1 MVNHKDFQVK
11 RLVKRWLGREWAAG
25 PLMALPAALG
35 LLVFIAIPFIMA
47 GVFSFTNL
55 RMGSPLPTEFVGLQ
69 QYRRVLT
76 DDSFQRALL
85 NNFLFAIVVVPLQ
98 TAIALG
104 LALLLN
110 QELTGRTVFRTL
122 FFMPVV
128 FPMALVAVIWKL
140 IYAPGPNGMLNS
152 FLHFV
157 SWGAIEPLDVL
168 HNRWLALPGI
178 MLLSIWQGVGFQMVV
193 LLAGL
198 QSIPDTLYEAAAIDR
213 AGRWSQFLH
222 VTLPQLRNALIFTA
236 LVTTILAFRVYAQVE
251 IMTQG
256 GPVDATTTVM
266 YETVRTVFDRQQ
278 VGQASAMTVIF
289 FLMVLAVTLIQRKF
303 AKQESELG

>member
-1 MVNHKDFQVK
+1 MTGSQNNK
-11 RLVKRWLGREWAAG
+11 RSFRRHLGREWTVG
-25 PLMALPAALG
+25 PLMAFPASLG
-35 LLVFIAIPFIMA
+35 LLVFIAIPFLMA
-47 GVFSFTNL
+47 VALSFTDL

-76 DDSFQRALL
+76 DESFQRALL
-85 NNFLFAIVVVPLQ
+85 NNCLFAIVVVPLQ

-110 QELTGRTVFRTL
+110 QELKGRTIFRTL

-140 IYAPGPNGMLNS
+140 IYAPGPNGVLNA
-152 FLHFV
+152 FLQFV
-157 SWGAIEPLDVL
+157 SFGSIEPLDVL
-168 HNRWLALPGI
+168 HNGWLALPGI
-178 MLLSIWQGVGFQMVV
+178 MLLSMWQGVGFQMVV

-198 QSIPDTLYEAAAIDR
+198 QAIPGTLYEAASIDR
-213 AGRWSQFLH
+213 AGKWAQFVH
-222 VTLPQLRNALIFTA
+222 VTLPQLRNPIIFTA

-256 GPVDATTTVM
+256 GPVNATTTVM

-278 VGQASAMTVIF
+278 VGQASAMTVVF
-289 FLMVLAVTLIQRKF
+289 FLMVLAVTLLQRMF
-303 AKQESELG
+303 AKQESEIG